1 MSYDLFSL
9 KAPMMPTVPKTAKI
23 IDLLTK
29 NVSNDMREP
38 IVPLLFPLLSSRI
51 SNAKFLYA
59 DNTFKELCGEMAH
72 LVADSGANKGQF
84 GTLVE
89 ALNGDL
95 RTHDYE
101 VLEKLASFNKRIKTI
116 SANKEK
122 PERPDTPLLF
132 PPCDTTK
139 PAFIQN
145 AIALEK
151 AGNLTQYL
159 NLPEIEQANQICGG
173 HKAVSLMMRN
183 IFDVARGGA
192 LRATAEG
199 VTGDPTLRVNITISS
214 TPLAARTFYKT
225 ELFNGTFGRIV
236 FSYKPRTARSGKIPK
251 QGRYG
256 ELFGKQIEPYLQCL
270 RDIKG
275 EFCIPK
281 LNRLIN
287 QLAEDMANLAD
298 LADDDILFDVSKRSL
313 VNAWKA
319 GCVLWICNNHQWSS
333 SFDNLVEW
341 LVYHDLWSKLQ
352 VFGDMLSAEKDIVV
366 ENRNNGPQNMLARL
380 PDTFT
385 ITQLAALRKES
396 GKSEDGA
403 KNQLK
408 VWKNRRLVDFDEAL
422 GTYKKTEK
430 FLNSS
435 KSAN

>member
-1 MSYDLFSL
+1 MTYDIFSVT
-9 KAPMMPTVPKTAKI
+9 KPAMPKVPKSAKI

-29 NVSNDMREP
+29 NVSKDMREP
-38 IVPLLFPLLSSRI
+38 LVPLLFPLLGSRI
-51 SNAKFLYA
+51 SDAKFLYP
-59 DNTFKELCGEMAH
+59 DNTYKELCGQMAH

-89 ALNGDL
+89 QINGDL

-159 NLPEIEQANQICGG
+159 NLPEVEMANQICGG

-192 LRATAEG
+192 LRATADG

-214 TPLAARTFYKT
+214 TPLAARNFYKS
-225 ELFNGTFGRIV
+225 ELFNGTFGRII
-236 FSYKPRTARSGKIPK
+236 FSYKPRSARSGRIPR
-251 QGRYG
+251 QGKYG
-256 ELFGKQIEPYLQCL
+256 EAFQAKLEPYLELL
-270 RDIKG
+270 RTTEG
-275 EFCIPK
+275 RFVIPK
-281 LNRLIN
+281 LNKLIDD
-287 QLAEDMANLAD
+287 LAAQMANLAD
-298 LADDDILFDVSKRSL
+298 LADDDVLFDVSKRSL

-319 GCVLWICNNHQWSS
+319 GCILWICNNRTWSMA
-333 SFDNLVEW
+333 FNPLVEW
-341 LVYHDLWSKLQ
+341 LVYRDLWSKLQ
-352 VFGDMLSAEKDIVV
+352 IFGDMLSTDKDTLSDIQ
-366 ENRNNGPQNMLARL
+366 RKGPKNMLDNL
-380 PDTFT
+380 PNVFT
-385 ITQLAALRKES
+385 LTQLAALRKEN
-396 GKSEDGA
+396 GKNEEGA
-403 KNQLK
+403 KEQLRN
-408 VWKNRRLVDFDEAL
+408 WKNRGFVDYDAPSD
-422 GTYKKTEK
+422 TYCKTEK
-430 FLNSS
+430 YL
-435 KSAN
+435 KAKAH

>member
-1 MSYDLFSL
+1 
-9 KAPMMPTVPKTAKI
+9 MPTVPKSAKI

-29 NVSNDMREP
+29 NVSNDMRQP

-51 SNAKFLYA
+51 SNAKFLYP
-59 DNTFKELCGEMAH
+59 DNSLKELCGEMAH

-159 NLPEIEQANQICGG
+159 NLPEVEMANQICGG

-192 LRATAEG
+192 LRATADG

-214 TPLAARTFYKT
+214 TPLAARNFYKS
-225 ELFNGTFGRIV
+225 ELFNGTFGRII
-236 FSYKPRTARSGKIPK
+236 FSYKPRSARSGRIPR
-251 QGRYG
+251 QGKYG
-256 ELFGKQIEPYLQCL
+256 EAFQAKLEPYLELL
-270 RDIKG
+270 RTTEG
-275 EFCIPK
+275 RFVIPK
-281 LNRLIN
+281 LNKLIDD
-287 QLAEDMANLAD
+287 LAAQMANLAD
-298 LADDDILFDVSKRSL
+298 LADDDVLFDVSKRSL

-319 GCVLWICNNHQWSS
+319 GCILWICNNRTWSMA
-333 SFDNLVEW
+333 FNPLVEW
-341 LVYHDLWSKLQ
+341 LVYRDLWSKLQ
-352 VFGDMLSAEKDIVV
+352 IFGDMLSTDKDTLSDIQ
-366 ENRNNGPQNMLARL
+366 RKGPKNMLDNL
-380 PDTFT
+380 PNVFT
-385 ITQLAALRKES
+385 LTQLAALRKEN
-396 GKSEDGA
+396 GKSEEGT
-403 KNQLK
+403 NVQIRQ
-408 VWKNRRLVDFDEAL
+408 WKTRGFVDYDAPSD
-422 GTYKKTEK
+422 TYCKTEK
-430 FLNSS
+430 YLKTN
-435 KSAN
+435 AR